1 MSEKV
6 SLLNLLKRRPF
17 NIISIFL
24 VLGIL
29 AIGVVALS
37 GGRIASDKISR
48 VEIESGGRSIT
59 VNENGLVEITTEAG
73 TTYSSLDSQKLSNLF
88 NYIKKKAAG
97 PQKLSA
103 DSPGNI
109 IAITLVIDG
118 EEITIYIDADDPEFQ
133 DIINEIL
140 EGSGGGEDISD
151 YFDGDG
157 DTGQGDEDGSDGQGF
172 FDTIPT
178 PTQGVS
184 APSPTGGVC
193 PNLYLP
199 PGVAD
204 PGGDCTSWNEDI
216 TGKAVI
222 SNTVC
227 FEE

>member
-6 SLLNLLKRRPF
+6 SILNLLKRRPF

-88 NYIKKKAAG
+88 NYIKKKAAS

-109 IAITLVIDG
+109 IAVTIVIDG

-172 FDTIPT
+172 FDTTPT
-178 PTQGVS
+178 PTQGV
-184 APSPTGGVC
+184 
-193 PNLYLP
+193 
-199 PGVAD
+199 
-204 PGGDCTSWNEDI
+204 
-216 TGKAVI
+216 
-222 SNTVC
+222 
-227 FEE
+227 

>member
-6 SLLNLLKRRPF
+6 SILNLLKKRPF

-109 IAITLVIDG
+109 IVVNLVING
-118 EEITIYIDADDPEFQ
+118 GEITIYI
-133 DIINEIL
+133 
-140 EGSGGGEDISD
+140 
-151 YFDGDG
+151 Y
-157 DTGQGDEDGSDGQGF
+157 
-172 FDTIPT
+172 
-178 PTQGVS
+178 
-184 APSPTGGVC
+184 TGG
-193 PNLYLP
+193 PLFSEL
-199 PGVAD
+199 
-204 PGGDCTSWNEDI
+204 I
-216 TGKAVI
+216 
-222 SNTVC
+222 
-227 FEE
+227 